1 MPIFYLLQSDSFFQY
16 HFFDYSSLFINASD
30 ILLYMLFNLLLANIT
45 ILLCFFF
52 LFCVVFNNF
61 VTNAVE
67 TENARLKL
75 ALAFPGGAPVT
86 VANDPIEM
94 LPLAADKT
102 IKDLSKYPKEANI
115 FSQLFSH
122 LLFF

>member
-1 MPIFYLLQSDSFFQY
+1 MPIFYFLQSDSFFQY

-61 VTNAVE
+61 FTIPVE

-75 ALAFPGGAPVT
+75 ALAFPAGTPVT

-102 IKDLSKYPKEANI
+102 IKDLLK
-115 FSQLFSH
+115 
-122 LLFF
+122 

>member
-1 MPIFYLLQSDSFFQY
+1 
-16 HFFDYSSLFINASD
+16 
-30 ILLYMLFNLLLANIT
+30 MLFNLLLANIT

-61 VTNAVE
+61 VTIVVE
-67 TENARLKL
+67 NENARLKL

-102 IKDLSKYPKEANI
+102 IEDLYIYKKQIYLVSFFLI
-115 FSQLFSH
+115 FSFFNFFSKAIFNFID
-122 LLFF
+122 LI